1 MYLNNMNSGG
11 IPARIH
17 PEFQE
22 FRLDSWNS
30 GWIPAE
36 FQKFRVDCG
45 GIPGFQPE
53 SVEE

>member
-11 IPARIH
+11 
-17 PEFQE
+17 
-22 FRLDSWNS
+22 
-30 GWIPAE
+30 IPAE